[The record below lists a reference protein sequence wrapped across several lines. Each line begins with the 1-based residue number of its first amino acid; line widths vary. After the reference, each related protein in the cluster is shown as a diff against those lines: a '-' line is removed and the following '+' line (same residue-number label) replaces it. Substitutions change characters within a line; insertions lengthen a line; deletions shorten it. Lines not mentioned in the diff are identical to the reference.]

1 MDPKPGIPRSIAGK
15 IQRKDL
21 KVMAQ
26 TLERGGKAKG
36 GVASAGSG
44 GVASAGS
51 GGVASAGSGGVAG
64 ADTGASETVKSAVK
78 QNSRSNSN
86 SAVEKLSECSV
97 ESTGFK
103 AGKEEEEERKGEGIN
118 SFRRN

>member
-26 TLERGGKAKG
+26 TLERGGKAK
-36 GVASAGSG
+36 G